1 MNEETGLCI
10 KESDVTRAEM
20 GFEWALDEDVVG
32 EDVEDDMEKA
42 LGLNFIVESKELPEE
57 VKLDL
62 WEHLE
67 SLWVNEK
74 DDVVPLTTTI
84 I

>member
-1 MNEETGLCI
+1 
-10 KESDVTRAEM
+10 M